1 MHSNTDYQLRVDST
15 TELEQDSTTFFGK
28 TKNFTSSFG
37 QFVKGNFKVA
47 VPILLILVT
56 AIGVYYF
63 LTNKPGTPARRPNLT
78 PPLTVSVQD
87 VVAKEFQVN
96 VQSYG
101 NIAPR
106 TQSFL
111 VAQVSGVVT
120 EVGDNL
126 REGSFFEKGD
136 VLLKIDDRDYLAD
149 IKISE
154 ANLAEAKQ
162 ALSEELAAARQAEG
176 DWKRLGNT
184 EPANDLVLRK
194 PQLQAVRARVASAE
208 AALSKAKL
216 GLDRTQV
223 VAPFSGRVLNKMIDL
238 GQVTNSNAQVAEV
251 YATDYV
257 EMRLPIR
264 DSDLRF
270 VNLPEAYR
278 GVGERKVDTV
288 VKIYSSLADSD
299 SPWLGQVVRT
309 ESAIDAESRQLHVV
323 AQIDDPYGAAAVG
336 RTPLKIGEYV
346 TAEIEGKKIP
356 DAVVIPSS
364 TIYQDTYVYIVTDGT
379 IERRDVDVLWRSKT
393 EALIGNG
400 LTGGDR
406 LVTTTL
412 GQVASGTRV
421 SIEGEAKPQR
431 GNGGKDRPEGGKKPK
446 GKKPESRPQD
456 GQPSKPNVQE
466 S

>member
-1 MHSNTDYQLRVDST
+1 MHSTDDYIPNDDSQLEQAST
-15 TELEQDSTTFFGK
+15 TSSDK
-28 TKNFTSSFG
+28 YKNAVQSFG
-37 QFVKGNFKVA
+37 R
-47 VPILLILVT
+47 LLTRNPKIVIPLVLIFLT
-56 AIGVYYF
+56 SIVVYYF
-63 LTNKPGTPARRPNLT
+63 LTNKPDTPTRRSNLT

-87 VVAKEFQVN
+87 ISAQEFQVN

-101 NIAPR
+101 NISPR

-120 EVGDNL
+120 HVGENL

-136 VLLKIDDRDYLAD
+136 ILLKVDDRDYLAD

-162 ALSEELAAARQAEG
+162 ALSEERAAARQAED

-194 PQLQAVRARVASAE
+194 PQLQAARARLASAE
-208 AALSKAKL
+208 AALSKAQL

-264 DSDLRF
+264 DADLKF

-278 GVGERKVDTV
+278 GVGERKVDTR
-288 VKIYSSLADSD
+288 VKIYSSLADND
-299 SPWLGQVVRT
+299 TPWIGQVVRT
-309 ESAIDAESRQLHVV
+309 ESAIDTDSRQLHVV
-323 AQIDDPYGAAAVG
+323 AQIDDPYGEAAVG

-346 TAEIEGKKIP
+346 TAEIEGKNIP
-356 DAVVIPSS
+356 DAIVIPSA
-364 TIYQDTYVYIVTDGT
+364 TIYQDTYVYVVKQGV
-379 IERRDVDVLWRSKT
+379 IERRDIDVIWRNKT
-393 EALIGNG
+393 EALIGEG
-400 LTGGDR
+400 LVNGDR

-421 SIEGEAKPQR
+421 NIEGEAKPQR
-431 GNGGKDRPEGGKKPK
+431 ARGKPGAD
-446 GKKPESRPQD
+446 KKPENTEGAKVKSQASK
-456 GQPSKPNVQE
+456 GQPNKPQSQE
-466 S
+466 N